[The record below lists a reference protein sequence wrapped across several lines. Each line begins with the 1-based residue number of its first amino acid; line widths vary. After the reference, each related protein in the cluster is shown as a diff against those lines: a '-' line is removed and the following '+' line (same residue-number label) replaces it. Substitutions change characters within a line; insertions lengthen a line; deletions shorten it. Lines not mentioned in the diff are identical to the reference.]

1 MNNIT
6 FFLIDDDVD
15 DTLLFQEVLG
25 ELEFPVNFNSAV
37 NGHVALKKL
46 QKENAILP
54 DVIFLDLNMPV
65 MDGKECLAHL
75 KADTQL
81 SHVPV
86 IMYTTSSQ
94 SKDIE
99 ETLMSGAVCFITK
112 PTSLKALR
120 EILLAIARSLPHN
133 LDKTLRQLSH
143 DTNTYIV
150 I

>member
-1 MNNIT
+1 MNHLT
-6 FFLIDDDVD
+6 YFLIDDDAD
-15 DTLLFQEVLG
+15 DTLLFQDVLA
-25 ELEFPVNFNSAV
+25 ELELPIRFNSAI
-37 NGHVALKKL
+37 NGLDALKRL
-46 QKENAILP
+46 RKEHGNLP

-75 KADTQL
+75 KADPQL

-120 EILLAIARSLPHN
+120 EILVAIARSLPHN
-133 LDKTLRQLSH
+133 LEKTLRQLS
-143 DTNTYIV
+143 DNTNTYIV